1 MDKYL
6 NAVKVT
12 DNVWWVGT
20 IDWNIRNF
28 HGYSTTRGTT
38 YNAFLIIDE
47 KVTLIDTVK
56 APFFDEMY
64 ARILSVLPAG
74 KIDYLVSLHS
84 EMDHSGSIP
93 RAISVLRPDRV
104 FASPMGVKALG
115 EHFGRDLAIETL
127 ATGDKLSLGAETLSF
142 VETKMLHWPD
152 SMAAYLDTA
161 KILFSQDAFGM
172 HLASSEL
179 FADQLPEWQ
188 LETEAKKY
196 FANILLLQ
204 APKIIALLD
213 TLPSL
218 NFDIDIIAPDH
229 GPLWRGEHCAL
240 PLANYRKWALQ
251 EEKDRAMVVY
261 DSMWGS
267 TGAMA
272 DAIADGFRSAGFPVD
287 VYNLQACDRS
297 EVMTA
302 VMDARIIAMGSPTM
316 NNQLYPTLADVVT
329 YMKGL
334 KPKNMT
340 GIAFGSFGW
349 SGEAAKNLHAA
360 MTDMGFTMPLA
371 APLAVKYVPGR
382 EDLENISKQAQKVAE
397 DLR

>member
-6 NAVKVT
+6 HAVKVT
-12 DNVWWVGT
+12 ENVWWVGA

-93 RAISVLRPDRV
+93 RTISVLRPDRV

-152 SMAAYLDTA
+152 SMASFYDRDGV
-161 KILFSQDAFGM
+161 LFSQDAFGQ
-172 HLASSEL
+172 HLAGSKL
-179 FADQLPEWQ
+179 WADEYDPAI
-188 LETEAKKY
+188 LEYEMCKY
-196 FANILLLQ
+196 YANIINAQSAKVLSVLD
-204 APKIIALLD
+204 ALTAL
-213 TLPSL
+213 TPELKV
-218 NFDIDIIAPDH
+218 IAPDH
-229 GPLWRGEHCAL
+229 GPLFRKDFDHVFAAYRRYAEQKPAERAVVVFSTMWHSTEAL
-240 PLANYRKWALQ
+240 AYAF
-251 EEKDRAMVVY
+251 
-261 DSMWGS
+261 
-267 TGAMA
+267 
-272 DAIADGFRSAGFPVD
+272 ADGVRYAGVEVELIDLAVSERSA
-287 VYNLQACDRS
+287 
-297 EVMTA
+297 VMTA
-302 VMDARIIAMGSPTM
+302 VARSGLAAFGAPTM
-316 NNQLYPTLADVVT
+316 NNQVFPAMADVLT
-329 YMKGL
+329 YIRGL
-334 KPKNMT
+334 KPKNKI
-340 GIAFGSFGW
+340 GFVFGSCGW
-349 SGEAAKNLHAA
+349 SGEGAKQITAELE
-360 MTDMGFTMPLA
+360 TMKFELPLPFVQA
-371 APLAVKYVPGR
+371 KYNPTNDELQRAFDAGQTLAEK
-382 EDLENISKQAQKVAE
+382 LKT
-397 DLR
+397 L